1 MARALIPLAKEA
13 GLPSCWAQ
21 EEGALDDGALDDGA
35 QENGAEASPGIGME
49 REDRLALI
57 VAVARAVIAHEG
69 ELTRLDQAIGDGDHG
84 VNMRRGFEAVLHEAD
99 ALAEL
104 GTAAALE
111 AIGYLLVNR
120 IGGAAGPL
128 YGTLALSMGRH
139 GGNAQTL
146 DDWILAFGQAIED
159 VKRRGKS
166 EGGQKTLLDV
176 FVPVHAVLVE
186 KGAEAVAQLAR
197 IAEDAA
203 EATRPMR
210 ALRGRA
216 AFLGDRSVGHVDPGA
231 RSASLVLGV
240 IGRVLCGEN

>member
-21 EEGALDDGALDDGA
+21 EEGALDDGA

-99 ALAEL
+99 ALAKL
-104 GTAAALE
+104 GAAAALE
-111 AIGYLLVNR
+111 SIGYLLVNR

-139 GGNAQTL
+139 GGMHRHSTTG
-146 DDWILAFGQAIED
+146 FSPSG
-159 VKRRGKS
+159 
-166 EGGQKTLLDV
+166 
-176 FVPVHAVLVE
+176 
-186 KGAEAVAQLAR
+186 
-197 IAEDAA
+197 
-203 EATRPMR
+203 RPSRM
-210 ALRGRA
+210 
-216 AFLGDRSVGHVDPGA
+216 
-231 RSASLVLGV
+231 
-240 IGRVLCGEN
+240 

>member
-1 MARALIPLAKEA
+1 MAEPLIPLAKEA
-13 GLPSCWAQ
+13 GLPICWAQ
-21 EEGALDDGALDDGA
+21 EEGVLDDEAQEDGA
-35 QENGAEASPGIGME
+35 QASPGIGME

-57 VAVARAVIAHEG
+57 VAIARAVIAHEE

-111 AIGYLLVNR
+111 AIGHLLVNR

-128 YGTLALSMGRH
+128 YGTLALSMARQGA
-139 GGNAQTL
+139 NAQTL
-146 DDWILAFGQAIED
+146 HDWILAFGQAIED

-186 KGAEAVAQLAR
+186 KGAEAFVQLAR
-197 IAEDAA
+197 IAEEAA

-231 RSASLVLGV
+231 RSASLILGV
-240 IGRVLCGEN
+240 VGRVLCGES